1 MEKPQTPVI
10 GSIALVLIAA
20 AAVLLVMRRGAG
32 DVAFCRTV
40 LTGLVN
46 GKPSVVAQRL
56 DWEHLNALG
65 LDVGATY
72 TSLPNDAERK
82 QYRQAFVRSV
92 SSEFKRVGGTAKG
105 FSRWRLHGREPGRV
119 VVAADFPA
127 KGKTLL
133 MTLPASGTKKVQAL
147 QWQ

>member
-1 MEKPQTPVI
+1 M
-10 GSIALVLIAA
+10 ALVLIAA
-20 AAVLLVMRRGAG
+20 AVGLLIMRRGAG
-32 DVAFCRTV
+32 DVEFCRTV

-46 GKPSVVAQRL
+46 GKPSVAQRL

-65 LDVGATY
+65 LDVGAAY
-72 TSLPNDAERK
+72 TNLPNDEERK

-92 SSEFKRVGGTAKG
+92 SSEFKRVGGTAKS
-105 FSRWRLHGREPGRV
+105 FSRWRLHGREAGRV
-119 VVAADFPA
+119 VVAAAFPA

>member
-10 GSIALVLIAA
+10 GSIVLLLIAGVVA
-20 AAVLLVMRRGAG
+20 IAIMRRGAG
-32 DVAFCRTV
+32 DVEFCRAV

-46 GKPSVVAQRL
+46 GKPSVAQRL

-72 TSLPNDAERK
+72 TSLPSDDERK

-92 SSEFKRVGGTAKG
+92 SSEFKRVGGIAGSFRNWRVYAREPVRIVIAADYTAKQ
-105 FSRWRLHGREPGRV
+105 
-119 VVAADFPA
+119 
-127 KGKTLL
+127 KTLL
-133 MTLPASGTKKVQAL
+133 MTLPTSGAKKVQAL